1 MVEGEMVKKNG
12 TEYMFILQTIINYAK
27 SNSLSK
33 KKNEQILDT
42 IEIGITPFLSNFLVS
57 YLKGRQI
64 ISDILLMLEEEE
76 NMMVCN

>member
-1 MVEGEMVKKNG
+1 
-12 TEYMFILQTIINYAK
+12 MFILQIIINYAK

-33 KKNEQILDT
+33 KRNEQILDT

-57 YLKGRQI
+57 HLKGRQI